1 MKSLLSSPSCY
12 NPPMDRRT
20 ILIGSLGSMFS
31 PRSTALMSDQT
42 LPKGKLKDLPALRD
56 YLASLQPI
64 PKGIFQMGT
73 SDAQSDATPKHSV
86 WMSKF
91 RMGATPVTVA
101 VWKEYCGATGTKL
114 PEPPAWGL
122 RDDHPIVNVSWF
134 DIMGADYNGGF
145 CAWASDVAGFQLT
158 LPTEAQFEY
167 AARGGQSGWMY
178 PWGNSFDN
186 TKLWCSVFTNR
197 NMVAP
202 VFRSNNVYRNAYGL
216 TDMVGN
222 VWQLC
227 LDGHRIYESK
237 TLTDPKGSLNGVLR
251 CKRGG
256 TWWQQQKD
264 IFRCCHRG
272 FEISDVAT
280 WHQGFRLVSPS

>member
-1 MKSLLSSPSCY
+1 MKLLPSSPSCY

-20 ILIGSLGSMFS
+20 ILLGSLGSMFS

-42 LPKGKLKDLPALRD
+42 PPKGKLKDLPALRD

-64 PKGIFQMGT
+64 PKGTFQMG
-73 SDAQSDATPKHSV
+73 SSMALGDATPKHSV
-86 WMSKF
+86 RMSAF
-91 RMGATPVTVA
+91 RMAATPVTVG
-101 VWKEYCGATGTKL
+101 VWQEYCTATGRSL
-114 PEPPAWGL
+114 PEPPPWG
-122 RDDHPIVNVSWF
+122 RSPNHPIVNISWV
-134 DIMGADYNGGF
+134 DIMGENGDGGF
-145 CAWASDVAGFQLT
+145 CAWASKVAGLNLM

-167 AARGGQSGWMY
+167 AARGGQTGWMY
-178 PWGNSFDN
+178 PWGNTFDN
-186 TKLWCSVFTNR
+186 SKLWCSVLTER
-197 NMVAP
+197 NCTAP
-202 VFRSNNVYRNAYGL
+202 VNRITSIYVNAYNL
-216 TDMVGN
+216 SDMVGN

-227 LDGHRIYESK
+227 LDGQRNYKSEAI
-237 TLTDPKGSLNGVLR
+237 TDPKGSLNGVLR

-264 IFRCCHRG
+264 IFSCCHRG